1 MPLGTGLCFV
11 LSPFL
16 ALLFCLK
23 AKMRQAVLVLP
34 ELHRVRTCFYV
45 DWETPLTKKDDI
57 F

>member
-1 MPLGTGLCFV
+1 MPLGTGLRFV

-23 AKMRQAVLVLP
+23 AKMRQTVLVLP
-34 ELHRVRTCFYV
+34 KLHIVRTCFCV